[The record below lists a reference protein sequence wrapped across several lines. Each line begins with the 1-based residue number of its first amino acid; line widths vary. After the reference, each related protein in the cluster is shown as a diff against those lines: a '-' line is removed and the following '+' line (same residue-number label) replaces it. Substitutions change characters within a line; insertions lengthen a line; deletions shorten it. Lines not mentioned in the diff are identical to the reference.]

1 MIGGVATHASPLT
14 RAAGYAAAVVALL
27 YAAVSVY
34 WALGGQALLSTV
46 GGWVQDLGR
55 RGGAGS
61 VAVGMLAAG
70 LKLAGALMAVALV
83 HPAGRRLP
91 QRPLWGLAAAAS
103 GVLVLYGGVLVVG
116 GALVLTGVINPA
128 GPVDR
133 AALRWHVLVWDCW
146 FLFWGL
152 LLGLTVL
159 SHRRDARHTASA

>member
-1 MIGGVATHASPLT
+1 MRDLSFPSYRGDIAYREGDGRDTTCGMIGGVATHPSSLT

-55 RGGAGS
+55 QGGAGS
-61 VAVGMLAAG
+61 VAVGLLAAG

-91 QRPLWGLAAAAS
+91 QRPLWG
-103 GVLVLYGGVLVVG
+103 
-116 GALVLTGVINPA
+116 
-128 GPVDR
+128 
-133 AALRWHVLVWDCW
+133 W
-146 FLFWGL
+146 
-152 LLGLTVL
+152 
-159 SHRRDARHTASA
+159 RR